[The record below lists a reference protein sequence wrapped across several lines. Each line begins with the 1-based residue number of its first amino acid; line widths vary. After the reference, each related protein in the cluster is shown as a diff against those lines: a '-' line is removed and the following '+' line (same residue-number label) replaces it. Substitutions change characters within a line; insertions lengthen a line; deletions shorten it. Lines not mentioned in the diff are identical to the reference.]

1 MLQGAYKPNKK
12 KDNKMYFINTNKTIK
27 EVRNFNQTF
36 RLTQSD
42 PLYPQFKEGVNDTD
56 EGVFVCAI
64 ISQVIEITA
73 HNDMLYINECQK
85 VGKVYTPS
93 TLIISKECLV
103 DNFYIISNA
112 KQILKDLGDFSPMAV
127 LNVAQKLSKIAF
139 EEA

>member
-12 KDNKMYFINTNKTIK
+12 KDNKMYFIDTNKTIK
-27 EVRNFNQTF
+27 EVRNFNQTI
-36 RLTQSD
+36 RLSPSD
-42 PLYPQFKEGVNDTD
+42 SLYPLFKEGVNDTD
-56 EGVFVCAI
+56 EGIFICTFVK
-64 ISQVIEITA
+64 QVIEITA
-73 HNDMLYINECQK
+73 HNDVLYINECQK

-127 LNVAQKLSKIAF
+127 LNVATKLSQIK
-139 EEA
+139 EA